1 MIWAEIIE
9 NILMDFRCSEYELAE
24 KTGLTQAGIHKLRKG
39 LTEKPNQNTIKRLEE
54 GLSIK
59 IDDRNPE
66 DITYKKLATAN
77 QPTTEYTLNKFPLIT
92 KVYGGDSM
100 AMFVSDNISEYV
112 LFPYPKKDRC
122 FVVKVSGNSM
132 NHKIEE
138 GDLVLVDMDKE
149 IINGCIVVARL
160 NSGKQII
167 KRYRELPGGL
177 SMFYS
182 DNGGFE
188 PLTMQSS
195 EIEAIYRVVKVMK
208 DV

>member
-1 MIWAEIIE
+1 MNWEKFFE
-9 NILMDFRCSEYELAE
+9 VLLRDFRLSGNELATM
-24 KTGLTQAGIHKLRKG
+24 TGIQQPTINRIVNGV
-39 LTEKPNQNTIKRLEE
+39 TTKPYPSTIKKLEE
-54 GLSIK
+54 ALNIK
-59 IDDRNPE
+59 IDDSNPE